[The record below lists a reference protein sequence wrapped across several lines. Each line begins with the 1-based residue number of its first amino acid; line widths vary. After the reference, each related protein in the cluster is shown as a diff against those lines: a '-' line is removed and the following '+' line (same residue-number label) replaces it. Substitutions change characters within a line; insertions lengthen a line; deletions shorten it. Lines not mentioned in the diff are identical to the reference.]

1 MKDYL
6 TKDIRNVAI
15 VGHASSGKTALSEA
29 MLHSAG
35 LTTRIGT
42 IAEGNTKSDYRPE
55 EIARQC
61 SVGTSVLAIEWMD
74 TKLNIL
80 DTPGFS
86 DFVGDALS
94 AVRVSDT
101 GLIVIDSTNGPEMG
115 TENMWNYCQ
124 EYHIPRT
131 FVITGL
137 DKEHSD
143 FHKTFGRIKETY
155 GNHVTALQLPVN
167 EGVGF
172 KKIVDIIR
180 RKTLVFNDTS
190 GKFTMEDL
198 PADIADEVETMY
210 TELVEQVAESDEDLM
225 EKYFDQGELSEDDL
239 RKGLREAIIHKQIFP
254 VFCTA
259 SIGNIGVSRLLELIQ
274 KYFPSPAD
282 MPAAIAVDGTELH
295 ADDVNE
301 TAALIFKTTSE
312 AHVGELSFFRVY
324 AGQITSGMD
333 LANPNRSGNER
344 LGHVYAVNGH
354 DRDEIHAIN
363 AGDIGA
369 TVKLKISHTGD
380 TLSHP
385 KNPVTLKATEF
396 PLPNIQFAIVSKAK
410 GEEDKIS
417 TGLALLHEEDP
428 TLLYE
433 VDSELH
439 QTVLSG
445 QGELQI
451 NVAFTKLQERFKVQV
466 ELVEPKI
473 AYRETIKAKGEARY
487 RHKKQSGGAGQFA
500 EVMLRVEP
508 LKRGSGIVFEETLVG
523 QNVDRVFVPSVE
535 KGIRTASEE
544 GFVAGFPI
552 VDVKA
557 TFYDGKMHPVD
568 SKDIAFQIAG
578 KGAFRDAC
586 KNSKPCLLEPVF
598 EVEVRVPE
606 DYMGDVMGDL
616 TSKRGRILGMD
627 ADGHYQVL
635 KAKVPQA
642 NLFKYASTLRSLTQG
657 KASHKQK
664 FSHYTEM
671 PKEDEAKLVAAIEAA
686 KEEE

>member
-15 VGHASSGKTALSEA
+15 VGHASSGKTTLSEA
-29 MLHSAG
+29 MLYSAG
-35 LTTRIGT
+35 LITRMGT
-42 IAEGNTKSDYRPE
+42 ITEGNTKSDYRQE
-55 EIARQC
+55 EIDRQC
-61 SVGTSVLAIEWMD
+61 SVGTSVLAMEWED

-80 DTPGFS
+80 DTPGFT

-94 AVRVSDT
+94 AVRVTDT
-101 GLIVIDSTNGPEMG
+101 GLIVVDATNGPEMG
-115 TENMWNYCQ
+115 TENMWNYCD

-131 FVITGL
+131 FAITGL

-143 FHKTFGRIKETY
+143 FHKTFARIKDTY

-167 EGVGF
+167 EGLGF
-172 KKIVDIIR
+172 NKIVDIIR
-180 RKTLVFNDTS
+180 KKTLVFSD
-190 GKFTMEDL
+190 GKGNFTMEDL
-198 PADIADEVETMY
+198 PAEMVDEVESMY
-210 TELVEQVAESDEDLM
+210 TELVEQVAESDESLM
-225 EKYFDQGELSEDDL
+225 ERYFEAGELSEDDL
-239 RKGLREAIIHKQIFP
+239 RHGLREAIIHKQIFP
-254 VFCTA
+254 VFCVAGAT
-259 SIGNIGVSRLLELIQ
+259 NVGVSRLLELIQ

-282 MPAAIAVDGTELH
+282 MPAAVAIDGTELH
-295 ADDVNE
+295 ADNVNE
-301 TAALIFKTTSE
+301 TAALIFKTVSE

-333 LANPNRSGNER
+333 LANPNQGGNER

-354 DRDEIHAIN
+354 DRDEVHAIN

-385 KNPVTLKATEF
+385 KTAVTLKPTEF
-396 PLPNIQFAIVSKAK
+396 PHPNIQFAIVAKAK

-417 TGLALLHEEDP
+417 SGLALLHEEDP
-428 TLLYE
+428 TLLYA
-433 VDSELH
+433 VDGELH

-451 NVAFTKLQERFKVQV
+451 NVAFNKLQERFKVQV

-473 AYRETIKAKGEARY
+473 AYRETIKGKGDARY

-500 EVMLRVEP
+500 EVMIRVEP
-508 LKRGSGIVFEETLVG
+508 LPRGSGIQFEETLVG

-535 KGIRTASEE
+535 KGIIAASLE

-557 TFYDGKMHPVD
+557 LFYDGKMHPVD

-586 KNSKPCLLEPVF
+586 KQAKPILLEPIF

-616 TSKRGRILGMD
+616 TAKRGRILGMD
-627 ADGHYQVL
+627 AEGHYQIL
-635 KAKVPQA
+635 KAKVPQS

-664 FSHYTEM
+664 FSHYAEM
-671 PKEDEAKLVAAIEAA
+671 PKEDEARLITALEVA

>member
-29 MLHSAG
+29 MLFSAG

-55 EIARQC
+55 EIERQC
-61 SVGTSVLAIEWMD
+61 SVGTSVLAIEWQD

-94 AVRVSDT
+94 AVRVADT
-101 GLIVIDSTNGPEMG
+101 GLIVVDSTNGPEMG
-115 TENMWNYCQ
+115 TENMWSFCQ
-124 EYHIPRT
+124 EHHIPRT

-143 FHKTFGRIKETY
+143 FHKSFNQLKEAY

-172 KKIVDIIR
+172 HKIVDIIR
-180 RKTLVFNDTS
+180 RKTLVFNDDS
-190 GKFTMEDL
+190 GKFSMEDL
-198 PADIADEVETMY
+198 PADIADEVESMY
-210 TELVEQVAESDEDLM
+210 TELVEQVAESDEALM

-239 RKGLREAIIHKQIFP
+239 RHGLREAIIHKQIFP

-259 SIGNIGVSRLLELIQ
+259 SIGNIGASRLLELIQ

-282 MPAAIAVDGTELH
+282 MPAAVAVDGTKLH

-333 LANPNRSGNER
+333 LANPNRSGSER

-354 DRDEIHAIN
+354 DRDEVHAIN

-385 KNPVTLKATEF
+385 KNAVTLKATDF
-396 PLPNIQFAIVSKAK
+396 PLPNIQFAIVAKAK

-428 TLLYE
+428 TLLYD

-451 NVAFTKLQERFKVQV
+451 NVAFNKLQERFKVQV

-535 KGIRTASEE
+535 KGIKSASED

-606 DYMGDVMGDL
+606 EYMGDVMGDL

-635 KAKVPQA
+635 KAKVPHA

-671 PKEDEAKLVAAIEAA
+671 PKEDEKKLVAALEAA
-686 KEEE
+686 KEDE

>member
-29 MLHSAG
+29 MLYSAG
-35 LTTRIGT
+35 LSTRIGT

-55 EIARQC
+55 EIERQC
-61 SVGTSVLAIEWMD
+61 SVGTSLLAMEWQD

-80 DTPGFS
+80 DTPGFT

-94 AVRVSDT
+94 AVRVADT
-101 GLIVIDSTNGPEMG
+101 GLIVVDSTHGPEMG
-115 TENMWNYCQ
+115 TDNMRHFC
-124 EYHIPRT
+124 EEHGIPRA
-131 FVITGL
+131 FAITGV
-137 DKEHSD
+137 DKEQSD
-143 FHKTFGRIKETY
+143 FHAAFDGLKERY

-167 EGVGF
+167 EGIGF
-172 KKIVDIIR
+172 NKVVDIIR
-180 RKTLVFNDTS
+180 KKTLVYKDDT
-190 GKFTMEDL
+190 GKYTMEDL
-198 PADIADEVETMY
+198 PEAVASEVETLY
-210 TELVEQVAESDEDLM
+210 TELVEQVAESDETLM

-239 RKGLREAIIHKQIFP
+239 RHGLREAIIHKQIFP

-259 SIGNIGVSRLLELIQ
+259 GVPNIGVSRVLEIIE

-282 MPAAIAVDGTELH
+282 MPAAIAEDGTKLH
-295 ADDVNE
+295 ADDVNQ

-333 LANPNRSGNER
+333 MANPTRSGSER

-354 DRDEIHAIN
+354 DRDEVHAIN

-385 KNPVTLKATEF
+385 KNPVTLKPTEF
-396 PLPNIQFAIVSKAK
+396 PAPNIQFAVVAKAK

-417 TGLALLHEEDP
+417 SGLALLHEEDP

-451 NVAFTKLQERFKVQV
+451 NVAFNKLQERFKVQV

-473 AYRETIKAKGEARY
+473 AYRETIKANGEAKY

-500 EVMLRVEP
+500 EVWLRVEP
-508 LKRGSGIVFEETLVG
+508 LPRGEGIVFEETLVG
-523 QNVDRVFVPSVE
+523 QNVDRVFVPSVQ
-535 KGIRTASEE
+535 KGINAASEE

-552 VDVKA
+552 VDIKA
-557 TFYDGKMHPVD
+557 TFFDGKMHPVD

-586 KNSKPCLLEPVF
+586 KDAKPCLLEPIF
-598 EVEVRVPE
+598 EVEILVPE
-606 DYMGDVMGDL
+606 DFMGDVMGDL
-616 TSKRGRILGMD
+616 TAKRGRILGMD
-627 ADGHYQVL
+627 AEGHFQVL

-642 NLFKYASTLRSLTQG
+642 NLFKYSSTLRSLTQG

-664 FSHYTEM
+664 FSHYDEM
-671 PKEDEAKLVAAIEAA
+671 PKEEEVKLIAAIEAA

>member
-29 MLHSAG
+29 MLYSAG
-35 LTTRIGT
+35 LTTRMGT

-55 EIARQC
+55 EIERQC
-61 SVGTSVLAIEWMD
+61 SVGTSLLAIEWED

-94 AVRVSDT
+94 AVRVADT
-101 GLIVIDSTNGPEMG
+101 GLLVVDGTHGSELG
-115 TENMWNYCQ
+115 TENMWNFCELHQ
-124 EYHIPRT
+124 IPRA
-131 FVITGL
+131 FAVTGL

-143 FHKTFGRIKETY
+143 FHKAFNRLKEAY

-167 EGVGF
+167 EGIGF
-172 KKIVDIIR
+172 SKIVDIIR
-180 RKTLVFNDTS
+180 KKTLVYTDGS
-190 GKFTMEDL
+190 GKYTMEDL
-198 PADIADEVETMY
+198 PASVADEVETMY
-210 TELVEQVAESDEDLM
+210 TELVEQVAESDETLM
-225 EKYFDQGELSEDDL
+225 EKYFEAGELDENDL
-239 RKGLREAIIHKQIFP
+239 RKGLREAIITKQIFP
-254 VFCTA
+254 VFCVA
-259 SIGNIGVSRLLELIQ
+259 SIPNVGASRLMELIQ

-282 MPAAIAVDGTELH
+282 MPAAVAENGTQLH
-295 ADDVNE
+295 ADDITE

-324 AGQITSGMD
+324 AGKITSGMD
-333 LANPNRSGNER
+333 MANPVRGGNER

-354 DRDEIHAIN
+354 DRDEVRAIN

-385 KNPVTLKATEF
+385 KNPVTLKPTEF
-396 PLPNIQFAIVSKAK
+396 PHPNIQFAVVSKAK

-417 TGLALLHEEDP
+417 SGLSLLHEEDP
-428 TLLYE
+428 TLLYQ

-451 NVAFTKLQERFKVQV
+451 NVAFQKLQERFKVQV
-466 ELVEPKI
+466 ELMEPKI
-473 AYRETIKAKGEARY
+473 AYRETIKGKGEAKY

-500 EVMLRVEP
+500 EVWLKVEP
-508 LKRGSGIVFEETLVG
+508 LPRGEGIQFEETLVG

-535 KGIRTASEE
+535 RGIKAASLE

-557 TFYDGKMHPVD
+557 IFYDGKMHPVD

-586 KNSKPCLLEPVF
+586 KQAKPVLLEPIF

-606 DYMGDVMGDL
+606 DFMGDVMGDL
-616 TSKRGRILGMD
+616 TAKRGRILGMD

-664 FSHYTEM
+664 FSHYDEL
-671 PKEDEAKLVAAIEAA
+671 PKEEETRLIAALEAA
-686 KEEE
+686 KENE

>member
-55 EIARQC
+55 EIERQC
-61 SVGTSVLAIEWMD
+61 SVGTSLLAIEWQE

-80 DTPGFS
+80 DTPGFT

-101 GLIVIDSTNGPEMG
+101 GLIVVDGTHGPEMG
-115 TENMWNYCQ
+115 TENMWHFCQ

-131 FVITGL
+131 FVVTGL

-143 FHKTFGRIKETY
+143 FHKAFNRLKEAY

-167 EGVGF
+167 EGIGF
-172 KKIVDIIR
+172 NKIVDIIR
-180 RKTLVFNDTS
+180 KKTLVFKDGS
-190 GKFTMEDL
+190 GKYTMEDL
-198 PADIADEVETMY
+198 PAEVADEVETMY

-239 RKGLREAIIHKQIFP
+239 RHGLREAIIHKQIFP

-259 SIGNIGVSRLLELIQ
+259 AVPNVGVSRLLELIE

-282 MPAAIAVDGTELH
+282 MPAAIAEDGTELH
-295 ADDVNE
+295 ADNVNE

-333 LANPNRSGNER
+333 MANPVRSGTER
-344 LGHVYAVNGH
+344 LGHVYSINGH
-354 DRDEIHAIN
+354 DRDEVHAIN

-385 KNPVTLKATEF
+385 KNPVTLKATQF
-396 PLPNIQFAIVSKAK
+396 PTPNIQYAVVAKAK

-417 TGLALLHEEDP
+417 SGLSLLHEEDP

-451 NVAFTKLQERFKVQV
+451 NVAFAKLLERFKVQV

-473 AYRETIKAKGEARY
+473 AYRETIKGKGEARY

-535 KGIRTASEE
+535 KGIISASEE

-586 KNSKPCLLEPVF
+586 KDSKPCLLEPIF
-598 EVEVRVPE
+598 EIEVRVPE

-664 FSHYTEM
+664 FSNYSEV
-671 PKEDEAKLVAAIEAA
+671 PKEEEGRLIAALEAA

>member
-55 EIARQC
+55 EIDRQC
-61 SVGTSVLAIEWMD
+61 SVGTSLLAIEWQD

-80 DTPGFS
+80 DTPGFT

-94 AVRVSDT
+94 AVRVADT
-101 GLIVIDSTNGPEMG
+101 GLIVVDGTHGPEMG
-115 TENMWNYCQ
+115 TDNMWNYCE
-124 EYHIPRT
+124 EYQIPKT
-131 FVITGL
+131 FVITGV

-143 FHKTFGRIKETY
+143 FHAAFEKLKQSY

-167 EGVGF
+167 EGIGF
-172 KKIVDIIR
+172 NKVVDIIR
-180 RKTLVFNDTS
+180 KKTLVYSDDS
-190 GKFTMEDL
+190 GKYTMEDL
-198 PADIADEVETMY
+198 PDSVADEVETMY
-210 TELVEQVAESDEDLM
+210 TELVEQVAESDETLM

-239 RKGLREAIIHKQIFP
+239 RHGLREAIIHKQIFP

-259 SIGNIGVSRLLELIQ
+259 AVPNIGVSRLLEIIE

-282 MPAAIAVDGTELH
+282 MPAAVAEDGTELH
-295 ADDVNE
+295 ADDVKE

-333 LANPNRSGNER
+333 MANPTRSGTER
-344 LGHVYAVNGH
+344 LGHVYSVNGH
-354 DRDEIHAIN
+354 DRDEVHAIN

-385 KNPVTLKATEF
+385 KNPVTLKATDF
-396 PLPNIQFAIVSKAK
+396 PAPNIQFAVVAKAK

-417 TGLALLHEEDP
+417 SGLALLHEEDP

-433 VDSELH
+433 VDPELH

-451 NVAFTKLQERFKVQV
+451 NVAFNKLQERFKVQV

-473 AYRETIKAKGEARY
+473 AYRETIKASGEAKY

-500 EVMLRVEP
+500 EVWLRVEP
-508 LKRGSGIVFEETLVG
+508 LPRGEGIVFEETLVG
-523 QNVDRVFVPSVE
+523 QNVDRVFVPSVQ
-535 KGIRTASEE
+535 KGINAASQE

-557 TFYDGKMHPVD
+557 VFFDGKMHPVD

-586 KNSKPCLLEPVF
+586 KDAKPCLLEPIF
-598 EVEVRVPE
+598 DIEIRVPE
-606 DYMGDVMGDL
+606 DFMGDVMGDL
-616 TSKRGRILGMD
+616 TAKRGRILGMD
-627 ADGHYQVL
+627 AEGHFQVL
-635 KAKVPQA
+635 KAKVPQS
-642 NLFKYASTLRSLTQG
+642 NLFKYSSTLRSLTQG

-664 FSHYTEM
+664 FSHYAEM
-671 PKEDEAKLVAAIEAA
+671 PKDEEVKMVAAIEAA

>member
-15 VGHASSGKTALSEA
+15 VGHASSGKTTLSEA

-35 LTTRIGT
+35 LTTRMGT

-55 EIARQC
+55 EVERQC
-61 SVGTSVLAIEWMD
+61 SVGTSLLAIEWAD
-74 TKLNIL
+74 TKINIL

-86 DFVGDALS
+86 DFIGDALS
-94 AVRVSDT
+94 AVRVADT
-101 GLIVIDSTNGPEMG
+101 GLIVVDGTHGPEMG
-115 TENMWNYCQ
+115 TENMWNYCH

-131 FVITGL
+131 FVVTGL

-143 FHKTFGRIKETY
+143 FLKAFNNLKDTY

-167 EGVGF
+167 EGLGF
-172 KKIVDIIR
+172 NKIVDIIR
-180 RKTLVFNDTS
+180 KKTLVFGDAK

-198 PADIADEVETMY
+198 PSGMVDEVETMY
-210 TELVEQVAESDEDLM
+210 TELVEQVAESDEALM

-239 RKGLREAIIHKQIFP
+239 RHGLREAIIHKQIFP

-259 SIGNIGVSRLLELIQ
+259 SIPNVGVSRLLELIE

-282 MPAAIAVDGTELH
+282 MPAAVAIDGTQLH
-295 ADDVNE
+295 ADDIKD

-324 AGQITSGMD
+324 SGQITSGMD

-344 LGHVYAVNGH
+344 LGHVYSVNGH
-354 DRDEIHAIN
+354 DRDEVHAIN

-385 KNPVTLKATEF
+385 KNPVTLAATEF
-396 PLPNIQFAIVSKAK
+396 PRPNIQFAIVSKAK

-417 TGLALLHEEDP
+417 SGLALLHEEDP

-473 AYRETIKAKGEARY
+473 AYRETIKDKGEAKY

-500 EVMLRVEP
+500 EVWLRVEP
-508 LKRGSGIVFEETLVG
+508 LPRGEGIVFEETLVG

-535 KGIRTASEE
+535 KGIIAASEE

-586 KNSKPCLLEPVF
+586 RESKPCLLEPIF
-598 EVEVRVPE
+598 EVEIRVPE
-606 DYMGDVMGDL
+606 EYTGDVMGDL
-616 TSKRGRILGMD
+616 TAKRGRILGMD
-627 ADGHYQVL
+627 ADGHFQLL

-664 FSHYTEM
+664 FSHYSEV
-671 PKEDEAKLVAAIEAA
+671 PKEEEGKLIAALEAA
-686 KEEE
+686 KKEE

>member
-15 VGHASSGKTALSEA
+15 VGHASSGKTALTEA
-29 MLHSAG
+29 LLHSAG

-55 EIARQC
+55 EIERQC
-61 SVGTSVLAIEWMD
+61 SVGTSLMTIEFDD

-80 DTPGFS
+80 DTPGFT
-86 DFVGDALS
+86 DFIGDALS
-94 AVRVSDT
+94 AVRVADT
-101 GLIVIDSTNGPEMG
+101 GLLTVDGTHGPEMG
-115 TENMWNYCQ
+115 TENMWHYCE
-124 EYHIPRT
+124 EYGIPRA
-131 FVITGL
+131 FVMTGL

-143 FHKTFGRIKETY
+143 YHKAFAHLKDTY
-155 GNHVTALQLPVN
+155 GNHVTALQIPVN
-167 EGVGF
+167 EGIGF
-172 KKIVDIIR
+172 NKIVDIIR
-180 RKTLVFNDTS
+180 KKTLVFKDTS
-190 GKFTMEDL
+190 GKYSMEDL
-198 PADIADEVETMY
+198 PASVVDEVEIMY
-210 TELVEQVAESDEDLM
+210 TEMVEQVAESDEDLM

-239 RKGLREAIIHKQIFP
+239 RKGLREAIINKQIFP

-259 SIGNIGVSRLLELIQ
+259 AIPNVGGVRLLELMT

-282 MPAAIAVDGTELH
+282 MPAAVAEDGTKLH

-301 TAALIFKTTSE
+301 TAALIFKTVSE

-324 AGQITSGMD
+324 AGKITSGMD
-333 LANPNRSGNER
+333 MANPVRGGNER

-354 DRDEIHAIN
+354 DRDEVRAVN

-385 KNPVTLKATEF
+385 KNPVTLKPTDF
-396 PLPNIQFAIVSKAK
+396 PMPNIQFAVVAKAK

-417 TGLALLHEEDP
+417 SGLALLHEEDP
-428 TLLYE
+428 TLLYA
-433 VDSELH
+433 VDGELH

-451 NVAFTKLQERFKVQV
+451 NVAFQKLQERFKVQV

-473 AYRETIKAKGEARY
+473 AYRETIKGKGDARY

-508 LKRGSGIVFEETLVG
+508 LPRGEGIQFEEILVG

-535 KGIRTASEE
+535 KGIQAASQE

-586 KNSKPCLLEPVF
+586 KQAKPVLLEPIF

-616 TSKRGRILGMD
+616 TAKRGRILGMD
-627 ADGHYQVL
+627 ADGHYQIL

-664 FSHYTEM
+664 FSHYDEM
-671 PKEDEAKLVAAIEAA
+671 PKEDETKLIAALEAA

>member
-15 VGHASSGKTALSEA
+15 VGHASSGKTALTEA

-35 LTTRIGT
+35 LTTRMGT

-55 EIARQC
+55 EIERQC
-61 SVGTSVLAIEWMD
+61 SVGTSLMTIEWQD

-80 DTPGFS
+80 DTPGFT
-86 DFVGDALS
+86 DFIGDALS
-94 AVRVSDT
+94 AVRVADT
-101 GLIVIDSTNGPEMG
+101 SLIVVDGTHGPEMG
-115 TENMWNYCQ
+115 TENMWNYSHD
-124 EYHIPRT
+124 YHIPRT
-131 FVITGL
+131 FVVTGL
-137 DKEHSD
+137 DKEHSN
-143 FHKTFGRIKETY
+143 FLKAFARIKDTY

-167 EGVGF
+167 EGIGF
-172 KKIVDIIR
+172 NKIVDIIR
-180 RKTLVFNDTS
+180 KKTLVFNDGS

-198 PADIADEVETMY
+198 PEAMVDEVETMY
-210 TELVEQVAESDEDLM
+210 TELVEQVAESDEALM

-239 RKGLREAIIHKQIFP
+239 RHGLREAIIHKQIFP

-259 SIGNIGVSRLLELIQ
+259 SIPNVGVSRLMELIQ

-282 MPAAIAVDGTELH
+282 MPSAVAEDGTELH
-295 ADDVNE
+295 ADDPKD
-301 TAALIFKTTSE
+301 TCALIFKTMSE
-312 AHVGELSFFRVY
+312 AHVGELSLFRVY

-333 LANPNRSGNER
+333 LANPVRSGNER
-344 LGHVYAVNGH
+344 LGHVYSINGH
-354 DRDEIHAIN
+354 DRDEVHSIN

-396 PLPNIQFAIVSKAK
+396 PGPNIQFAVISLVK

-417 TGLALLHEEDP
+417 SGLTLLHAEDP

-451 NVAFTKLQERFKVQV
+451 NVAFEKLKERFKVQI

-473 AYRETIKAKGEARY
+473 AYRETIKGTAEARY

-500 EVMLRVEP
+500 EVMLRVGP
-508 LKRGSGIVFEETLVG
+508 LPRGEGIVFEETLVG

-535 KGIRTASEE
+535 KGIAAASLE
-544 GFVAGFPI
+544 GFIAGFPI

-586 KNSKPCLLEPVF
+586 KQAKPTLLEPIF
-598 EVEVRVPE
+598 DVEVRVPE
-606 DYMGDVMGDL
+606 AYMGDVMGDL
-616 TSKRGRILGMD
+616 TAKRGRILGMD
-627 ADGHYQVL
+627 AEGHYQVL
-635 KAKVPQA
+635 KAKIPQA

-664 FSHYTEM
+664 FSHYAEL
-671 PKEDEAKLVAAIEAA
+671 PKEEETKLIAALEAA

>member
-15 VGHASSGKTALSEA
+15 VGHASSGKTSLSEA

-35 LTTRIGT
+35 LTTRMGT

-55 EIARQC
+55 EVERQC
-61 SVGTSVLAIEWMD
+61 SVGTSLLAIEWAE
-74 TKLNIL
+74 TKLNLL

-86 DFVGDALS
+86 DFIGDALS
-94 AVRVSDT
+94 AVRVADT
-101 GLIVIDSTNGPEMG
+101 GLIVVDGVHGPEMG
-115 TENMWNYCQ
+115 TENMWNYCH

-143 FHKTFGRIKETY
+143 YHKAFARLKDTY

-167 EGVGF
+167 EGLGF
-172 KKIVDIIR
+172 NKIVDIIR
-180 RKTLVFNDTS
+180 KKTLVFND
-190 GKFTMEDL
+190 GKGKYTMEDL
-198 PADIADEVETMY
+198 PSTMVDEVETMY

-239 RKGLREAIIHKQIFP
+239 RKGLREAIIHKHIFP

-259 SIGNIGVSRLLELIQ
+259 AIPNVGVSRLLELIE

-282 MPAAIAVDGTELH
+282 MPAAIATDGTELH
-295 ADDVNE
+295 ADDVKD

-324 AGQITSGMD
+324 SGQITSGMD
-333 LANPNRSGNER
+333 LANPNRNGSER
-344 LGHVYAVNGH
+344 LGHVYSVNGH
-354 DRDEIHAIN
+354 DRDEVNSIN

-385 KNPVTLKATEF
+385 KNPVTLAATKF
-396 PLPNIQFAIVSKAK
+396 PAPNIQYAVVSKAK

-417 TGLALLHEEDP
+417 SGLALLHEEDP

-451 NVAFTKLQERFKVQV
+451 NVAFAKLQERFKVQV

-473 AYRETIKAKGEARY
+473 AYRETIKDKGEAKY

-500 EVMLRVEP
+500 EVWLRVEP
-508 LKRGSGIVFEETLVG
+508 LPRGSGIVFEETLVG

-535 KGIRTASEE
+535 KGIIAASEE

-586 KNSKPCLLEPVF
+586 KQSKPCLLEPIF
-598 EVEVRVPE
+598 EVEIRVPE
-606 DYMGDVMGDL
+606 EYTGDVMGDL
-616 TSKRGRILGMD
+616 TAKRGRIMGMD
-627 ADGHYQVL
+627 ADGHFQLL

-664 FSHYTEM
+664 FSHYTEV
-671 PKEDEAKLVAAIEAA
+671 P
-686 KEEE
+686 KEEEGRLIAALEAAREEE

>member
-35 LTTRIGT
+35 LSTRIGT

-55 EIARQC
+55 EIDRQC
-61 SVGTSVLAIEWMD
+61 SVGTSLLAIEWLD

-101 GLIVIDSTNGPEMG
+101 GLIVIDGTNGPEMG

-124 EYHIPRT
+124 DYHIPRT
-131 FVITGL
+131 FVVTGL

-143 FHKTFGRIKETY
+143 FHKAFSQLKEAY

-167 EGVGF
+167 EGLGF
-172 KKIVDIIR
+172 NKIVDVIR
-180 RKTLVFNDTS
+180 KKTLVFSDDS

-198 PADIADEVETMY
+198 PASMADEVETIY
-210 TELVEQVAESDEDLM
+210 TELVEQVAESDEELM

-239 RKGLREAIIHKQIFP
+239 RHGLREAIIHKQIFP

-259 SIGNIGVSRLLELIQ
+259 SITNIGVSRLLELIQ

-295 ADDVNE
+295 ADNTNE

-324 AGQITSGMD
+324 AGQIKSGMD
-333 LANPNRSGNER
+333 LANPNRSGSER
-344 LGHVYAVNGH
+344 LGHVFAVNGH
-354 DRDEIHAIN
+354 DRDEVHAIN

-380 TLSHP
+380 TLSNP

-396 PLPNIQFAIVSKAK
+396 PTPNIQYAIVAKAK

-417 TGLALLHEEDP
+417 SGLSLLHEEDP
-428 TLLYE
+428 TLLYD

-451 NVAFTKLQERFKVQV
+451 NVAFKKLQERFKVQV

-473 AYRETIKAKGEARY
+473 AYRETIKTKGEAKY

-500 EVMLRVEP
+500 EVWLRVEP
-508 LKRGSGIVFEETLVG
+508 LKRGSGIVFEESLVG

-535 KGIRTASEE
+535 KGIKAASEE

-557 TFYDGKMHPVD
+557 LFYDGKMHPVD

-586 KNSKPCLLEPVF
+586 KESKPCLLEPIF
-598 EVEVRVPE
+598 EIEIRVPE
-606 DYMGDVMGDL
+606 EYMGDVMGDL
-616 TSKRGRILGMD
+616 TAKRGRILGMD

-664 FSHYTEM
+664 FSHYTEV
-671 PKEDEAKLVAAIEAA
+671 PKEEESKLVAALKAA

>member
-15 VGHASSGKTALSEA
+15 VGHASTGKTILSEA

-42 IAEGNTKSDYRPE
+42 ISEGNTKSDYRPQ
-55 EIARQC
+55 EIERQC
-61 SVGTSVLAIEWMD
+61 SIGTSLLAIEWD
-74 TKLNIL
+74 ETKLNVL

-94 AVRVSDT
+94 AVRVADT
-101 GLIVIDSTNGPEMG
+101 GLIVVDGTHGPEMG
-115 TENMWNYCQ
+115 TENMWSFCQ
-124 EYHIPRT
+124 DYHIPRT
-131 FVITGL
+131 FAITGL

-143 FHKTFGRIKETY
+143 FHTTFDRLKDDY

-167 EGVGF
+167 EGIGF
-172 KKIVDIIR
+172 NKIVDIIR
-180 RKTLVFNDTS
+180 RKTLVFKDDS
-190 GKFTMEDL
+190 GKYTMEDL
-198 PADIADEVETMY
+198 PDGLADEVETMY
-210 TELVEQVAESDEDLM
+210 TELVEQVAESDEELM

-239 RKGLREAIIHKQIFP
+239 RHGLREAIIHKQIFP

-259 SIGNIGVSRLLELIQ
+259 AIANVGVSRLLELMQ

-282 MPAAIAVDGTELH
+282 MPAAIAEDGTELH
-295 ADDVNE
+295 ADNVNE

-333 LANPNRSGNER
+333 MANPVRSGNER
-344 LGHVYAVNGH
+344 LGHVYSINGH
-354 DRDEIHAIN
+354 DRDEVNAIN

-385 KNPVTLKATEF
+385 KNPVTLKPTEF
-396 PLPNIQFAIVSKAK
+396 PTPNIQFAVVSQAK

-451 NVAFTKLQERFKVQV
+451 NVAFAKLQERFKVQV
-466 ELVEPKI
+466 SLVEPKI
-473 AYRETIKAKGEARY
+473 AYRETIKAKGEAKY

-500 EVMLRVEP
+500 EVWMRVEP
-508 LKRGSGIVFEETLVG
+508 LPRGSGIVFEETLVG
-523 QNVDRVFVPSVE
+523 QNIDRVFVPSVE
-535 KGIRTASEE
+535 KGIKSASQE

-557 TFYDGKMHPVD
+557 VLYDGKMHPVD

-586 KNSKPCLLEPVF
+586 KDSKPFLLEPIF
-598 EVEVRVPE
+598 EVEIRVPE

-627 ADGHYQVL
+627 AEGHYQVL
-635 KAKVPQA
+635 KAKLPQA

-664 FSHYTEM
+664 FSHYAEL
-671 PKEDEAKLVAAIEAA
+671 PKEEETKLVKALEEA

>member
-15 VGHASSGKTALSEA
+15 VGHASSGKTILSEA
-29 MLHSAG
+29 LLHSAG
-35 LTTRIGT
+35 LTTRIGSIT
-42 IAEGNTKSDYRPE
+42 EGNTKSDYRPE
-55 EIARQC
+55 EIERQC
-61 SVGTSVLAIEWMD
+61 SVGTSLLAIEFQD

-94 AVRVSDT
+94 AVRVADT
-101 GLIVIDSTNGPEMG
+101 GLIVVDGTNGPEMG
-115 TENMWNYCQ
+115 TENMWNYCH

-131 FVITGL
+131 FSITGL
-137 DKEHSD
+137 DKEHAD
-143 FHKTFGRIKETY
+143 YRKAFDQLKEAY

-167 EGVGF
+167 QGIGF
-172 KKIVDIIR
+172 NKIVDIIR
-180 RKTLVFNDTS
+180 KKTLVFKDES
-190 GKFTMEDL
+190 GAYTMEAL
-198 PADIADEVETMY
+198 PADMVDEVESLY

-239 RKGLREAIIHKQIFP
+239 RKGLRDAIIHKQLFP
-254 VFCTA
+254 VFCVA
-259 SIGNIGVSRLLELIQ
+259 AIANVGGSRLLELMQ

-282 MPAAIAVDGTELH
+282 MPAAIAEDGTELH
-295 ADDVNE
+295 ADDPNE
-301 TAALIFKTTSE
+301 VAALIFKTTSE

-324 AGQITSGMD
+324 SGRITSGMD
-333 LANPNRSGNER
+333 LANPVRSGHER
-344 LGHVYAVNGH
+344 LGHVYSVNGH
-354 DRDEIHAIN
+354 DRDEVNAIN

-369 TVKLKISHTGD
+369 TVKLKITHTGD

-385 KNPVTLKATEF
+385 KKPVTLKATDF
-396 PLPNIQFAIVSKAK
+396 PTPNIQFAIVALAK

-417 TGLALLHEEDP
+417 SGLALLHEEDP

-451 NVAFTKLQERFKVQV
+451 NVAFNKLQDRFKVQV
-466 ELVEPKI
+466 QLMEPKI
-473 AYRETIKAKGEARY
+473 AYRETIKSKGEAKY

-500 EVMLRVEP
+500 EVWLRVEP
-508 LKRGSGIVFEETLVG
+508 LPRGSGIVFEETLVG

-535 KGIRTASEE
+535 KGITAASQE

-586 KNSKPCLLEPVF
+586 KQSKPVLLEPIF

-606 DYMGDVMGDL
+606 EYMGDVMGDL
-616 TSKRGRILGMD
+616 TAKRGRIKGMD

-657 KASHKQK
+657 KASHRQK
-664 FSHYTEM
+664 FSHYDEL
-671 PKEDEAKLVAAIEAA
+671 PKDEESKLIAALEAA
-686 KEEE
+686 KADE

>member
-29 MLHSAG
+29 MLYSAG
-35 LTTRIGT
+35 VTTRIGT

-55 EIARQC
+55 EIDRQC
-61 SVGTSVLAIEWMD
+61 SVGTSLLAIEWQD

-86 DFVGDALS
+86 DFVGYALS
-94 AVRVSDT
+94 AVRGADT
-101 GLIVIDSTNGPEMG
+101 GLIVVDSTNGPEMG
-115 TENMWNYCQ
+115 TENMWGFCQ

-137 DKEHSD
+137 DKEHSA
-143 FHKTFGRIKETY
+143 FHKAFANIKEAY

-167 EGVGF
+167 EGIGF
-172 KKIVDIIR
+172 NKIVDIIR
-180 RKTLVFNDTS
+180 RKTLVFKDDS

-198 PADIADEVETMY
+198 PEAIADEVETMY
-210 TELVEQVAESDEDLM
+210 TELVEQVAESDEELM

-239 RKGLREAIIHKQIFP
+239 RQGLREAIIQKQIFP
-254 VFCTA
+254 VFCTSA
-259 SIGNIGVSRLLELIQ
+259 IGNIGVSRLLELIQ

-295 ADDVNE
+295 ADNVNE

-324 AGQITSGMD
+324 AGRITSGMD

-354 DRDEIHAIN
+354 DRDEVHAIN

-385 KNPVTLKATEF
+385 KNAVTLKPTDF
-396 PLPNIQFAIVSKAK
+396 PGPNIQFAIVAKAK

-428 TLLYE
+428 TLLYD

-451 NVAFTKLQERFKVQV
+451 NVAFNKLQERFKVQV

-535 KGIRTASEE
+535 KGIKSASEE
-544 GFVAGFPI
+544 GFVACFPI
-552 VDVKA
+552 VDIKA

-578 KGAFRDAC
+578 
-586 KNSKPCLLEPVF
+586 
-598 EVEVRVPE
+598 
-606 DYMGDVMGDL
+606 
-616 TSKRGRILGMD
+616 
-627 ADGHYQVL
+627 
-635 KAKVPQA
+635 
-642 NLFKYASTLRSLTQG
+642 
-657 KASHKQK
+657 
-664 FSHYTEM
+664 
-671 PKEDEAKLVAAIEAA
+671 
-686 KEEE
+686 

>member
-15 VGHASSGKTALSEA
+15 VGHASSGKTSLSEA

-55 EIARQC
+55 EIERQC
-61 SVGTSVLAIEWMD
+61 SVGTSLLAFEWD
-74 TKLNIL
+74 STKINIL
-80 DTPGFS
+80 DTPGYS

-94 AVRVSDT
+94 AVRVADT
-101 GLIVIDSTNGPEMG
+101 GLIVVDASHGPEVG
-115 TENMWNYCQ
+115 TENMWQFCQ
-124 EYHIPRT
+124 SYHIPRT

-143 FHKTFGRIKETY
+143 FRTSFERLKESY
-155 GNHVTALQLPVN
+155 GNHVTALQIPVS

-172 KKIVDIIR
+172 TRIVDIIR
-180 RKTLVFNDTS
+180 KKTLVFADAS
-190 GKFTMEDL
+190 GKYSMEDL
-198 PADIADEVETMY
+198 PAELSDEVESMY
-210 TELVEQVAESDEDLM
+210 TELVEQVAESDETLM

-239 RKGLREAIIHKQIFP
+239 RHGLREAIIHRQIFP
-254 VFCTA
+254 VFCNA
-259 SIGNIGVSRLLELIQ
+259 SISNVGSSRLLELIE

-282 MPAAIAVDGTELH
+282 LPAAVSEEGTELH
-295 ADDVNE
+295 ADNLKE

-324 AGQITSGMD
+324 AGRITAGMD
-333 LANPNRSGNER
+333 LANPLRGGSER

-354 DRDEIHAIN
+354 DREEVNAIN

-385 KNPVTLKATEF
+385 KNPLTLKATEF
-396 PLPNIQFAIVSKAK
+396 PTPNIQYAVVSRAK

-417 TGLALLHEEDP
+417 SGLALLHEEDP

-433 VDSELH
+433 VDPELH

-451 NVAFTKLQERFKVQV
+451 NVAFKKLQERFKVQV

-473 AYRETIKAKGEARY
+473 PYRETIKASGEARY

-500 EVMLRVEP
+500 EVWLRVEP
-508 LKRGSGIVFEETLVG
+508 LERGEGIVFEETLVG

-535 KGIRTASEE
+535 KGIMAASQE
-544 GFVAGFPI
+544 GFIAGFPI

-557 TFYDGKMHPVD
+557 TFFDGKMHPVD

-586 KNSKPCLLEPVF
+586 KDAKPCLLEPIF
-598 EVEVRVPE
+598 EVEIHVPE
-606 DYMGDVMGDL
+606 DFMGDVMGDL
-616 TSKRGRILGMD
+616 TAKRGRILGMD
-627 ADGHYQVL
+627 AEGHFQVI

-642 NLFKYASTLRSLTQG
+642 NLFKYSSTLRSLTQG
-657 KASHKQK
+657 KASHRQK
-664 FSHYTEM
+664 FSHYEEL
-671 PKEDEAKLVAAIEAA
+671 PKEEEGKLIAALEAA
-686 KEEE
+686 KEDE

>member
-15 VGHASSGKTALSEA
+15 VGHASSGKTSLTEA

-35 LTTRIGT
+35 LTNRIGT
-42 IAEGNTKSDYRPE
+42 IVEGNTKSDYRPE
-55 EIARQC
+55 EIERQC
-61 SVGTSVLAIEWMD
+61 SVGTSLLTVEWNE
-74 TKLNIL
+74 TKLNLL

-94 AVRVSDT
+94 AVRVADT
-101 GLIVIDSTNGPEMG
+101 GLIVVDGIHGPEMG
-115 TENMWNYCQ
+115 TENMWNYCY
-124 EYHIPRT
+124 EYNIPRT

-143 FHKTFGRIKETY
+143 FHTAFDQLKDTY

-167 EGVGF
+167 EGLGF
-172 KKIVDIIR
+172 NKIVDIIR
-180 RKTLVFNDTS
+180 KKTLVFNDAK
-190 GKFTMEDL
+190 GKYSMEDL
-198 PADIADEVETMY
+198 PASMADEIETMY
-210 TELVEQVAESDEDLM
+210 TELVEQVAESDEALM

-239 RKGLREAIIHKQIFP
+239 RHGLREAIIHKQIFP

-259 SIGNIGVSRLLELIQ
+259 AVPNVGTSRLLELME

-282 MPAAIAVDGTELH
+282 MPAAVAEDGTELH
-295 ADDVNE
+295 ADDVKE

-333 LANPNRSGNER
+333 LANPVRSGSER
-344 LGHVYAVNGH
+344 LGHVYSVNGH
-354 DRDEIHAIN
+354 DREEVHAIN
-363 AGDIGA
+363 AGDLGA
-369 TVKLKISHTGD
+369 TVKLKVSHTGD

-385 KNPVTLKATEF
+385 KNPVTLKPTNF
-396 PLPNIQFAIVSKAK
+396 PAPNIQFAVIAKAK

-417 TGLALLHEEDP
+417 SGLSLLHEEDP

-433 VDSELH
+433 VDPELH

-451 NVAFTKLQERFKVQV
+451 NVAFNKLQERFKVQV

-473 AYRETIKAKGEARY
+473 AYRETIKASGEAKY

-500 EVMLRVEP
+500 EVWLRVEP
-508 LKRGSGIVFEETLVG
+508 LPRGSGIVFEETLVG

-535 KGIRTASEE
+535 KGIKAASQE

-578 KGAFRDAC
+578 KGAFREAC
-586 KNSKPCLLEPVF
+586 RESKPCLLEPIF
-598 EVEVRVPE
+598 DVEIRVPE
-606 DYMGDVMGDL
+606 EYMGDVMGDL
-616 TSKRGRILGMD
+616 TAKRGRILGMD
-627 ADGHYQVL
+627 ADGHYQLL

-664 FSHYTEM
+664 FSHYSEV
-671 PKEDEAKLVAAIEAA
+671 P
-686 KEEE
+686 KEEESKLIAALEAAREEE

>member
-1 MKDYL
+1 
-6 TKDIRNVAI
+6 
-15 VGHASSGKTALSEA
+15 
-29 MLHSAG
+29 
-35 LTTRIGT
+35 
-42 IAEGNTKSDYRPE
+42 
-55 EIARQC
+55 
-61 SVGTSVLAIEWMD
+61 
-74 TKLNIL
+74 
-80 DTPGFS
+80 
-86 DFVGDALS
+86 
-94 AVRVSDT
+94 
-101 GLIVIDSTNGPEMG
+101 
-115 TENMWNYCQ
+115 MWNYCYD
-124 EYHIPRT
+124 YHIPRT
-131 FVITGL
+131 FAITGI

-143 FHKTFGRIKETY
+143 FHRAFDRLKKNY
-155 GNHVTALQLPVN
+155 GHHVTALQLPVN
-167 EGVGF
+167 EGIGF
-172 KKIVDIIR
+172 NKIVDIIR
-180 RKTLVFNDTS
+180 KKTLVFADGT
-190 GKFTMEDL
+190 GKYTMEDL
-198 PADIADEVETMY
+198 PTGIADEVETMY
-210 TELVEQVAESDEDLM
+210 TELVEQVAESDEALM

-239 RKGLREAIIHKQIFP
+239 RHGLREAIIHKQIFP
-254 VFCTA
+254 VFCAA
-259 SIGNIGVSRLLELIQ
+259 SINNIGVSRLLELIE

-282 MPAAIAVDGTELH
+282 MPAAVAEDGTELH
-295 ADDVNE
+295 ADDVKQ

-333 LANPNRSGNER
+333 LANPVRGGSER
-344 LGHVYAVNGH
+344 LGHVYSVNGH
-354 DRDEIHAIN
+354 DRDEVHAIN

-385 KNPVTLKATEF
+385 KNPVTLIPTDF
-396 PLPNIQFAIVSKAK
+396 PTPNIQFAVVSKAK

-417 TGLALLHEEDP
+417 SGLSLLHEEDP

-451 NVAFTKLQERFKVQV
+451 NVAFSKLQDRFKVQV

-473 AYRETIKAKGEARY
+473 AYRETIKGKGEARY

-508 LKRGSGIVFEETLVG
+508 LKRGEGIVFEETLVG
-523 QNVDRVFVPSVE
+523 QNVDRVFVPSVQ
-535 KGIRTASEE
+535 KGIISASQE

-586 KNSKPCLLEPVF
+586 KESKPCLLEPIF
-598 EVEVRVPE
+598 EIEIRVPE

-616 TSKRGRILGMD
+616 TAKRGRILGMD

-664 FSHYTEM
+664 FSHYTEV
-671 PKEDEAKLVAAIEAA
+671 PKEEEGRLIAALEAA